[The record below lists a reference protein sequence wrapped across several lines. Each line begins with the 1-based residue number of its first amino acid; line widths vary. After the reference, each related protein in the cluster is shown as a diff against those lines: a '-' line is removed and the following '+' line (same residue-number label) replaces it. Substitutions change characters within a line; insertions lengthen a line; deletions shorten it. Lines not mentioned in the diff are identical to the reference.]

1 MTGKA
6 GDNEF
11 ISKRR
16 FFTRPAQAKPEAA
29 EGVKVFSHY
38 SLGEQT
44 VTEKELV
51 ERAKTDSE
59 SFGIL
64 YDVYLHQI
72 YGFILKR
79 VGNVAV
85 AEDITSLTFEK
96 ALRKLKDFQWQNVS
110 FGAWLY
116 TIASNTI
123 IDHFRETG
131 RKQKVDIDSVPDIK
145 DKKPAVDV
153 AVSQKLFFEQIQGI
167 LPSLDDDD
175 QTVLTMKLFAEK
187 SNDEICQVVGLSRA
201 HVAVKIHRA
210 LKKLR
215 IELKKRGISY

>member
-6 GDNEF
+6 GDNQV
-11 ISKRR
+11 K
-16 FFTRPAQAKPEAA
+16 AEAA
-29 EGVKVFSHY
+29 RRVHPEVLRRAHY
-38 SLGEQT
+38 SLGTET

-51 ERAKTDSE
+51 ERAKKDSAA
-59 SFGIL
+59 FGIL
-64 YDVYLHQI
+64 YDEYLHQI

-116 TIASNTI
+116 TIAANTI
-123 IDHFRETG
+123 TDHFRECG
-131 RKQKVDIDSVPDIK
+131 RKQKVDIDSVPEIK
-145 DKKPAVDV
+145 DKRLSVEV
-153 AVSQKLFFEQIQGI
+153 EVSQKLFFEQIQQI
-167 LPSLDDDD
+167 LPSLEDDD
-175 QTVLTMKLFAEK
+175 QTVLSLKLFAEK
-187 SNDEICQVVGLSRA
+187 SNEEISQTVGLSKA
-201 HVAVKIHRA
+201 HIAVRIHRA

-215 IELKKRGISY
+215 LELKKRGINY